1 MIGRWGFFGRGM
13 LAALLALACA
23 VPAQAEDSFQRFR
36 SLLID
41 YFQAQ
46 GFLPVLVDRGYR
58 IGDVVNADG
67 INLYARGTRC
77 FPHLVV
83 PRATPTSLAD
93 VVSVDTAGMSFSLYL
108 RQIFSSD
115 VGGDLARRINIS
127 FTDVSVRAVTLLDL
141 RDALDRKACPEIA
154 PLIDGT
160 LAPVQPGE
168 QPFFVVSE
176 VLTGKRQAH
185 LEFSARANMAAQ
197 TQKIAQL
204 AASAKLSVQGGTD
217 GTVTLANETV
227 QPIAIMPVTVPHVVQ
242 IDAFKNG
249 LRGGTVGQQVRW
261 QPAACDT
268 PDSCTD
274 TLGSLA
280 DPMKSVPVTLSA
292 QDLDR

>member
-1 MIGRWGFFGRGM
+1 MIGRRGIFGLVLLGVAWG
-13 LAALLALACA
+13 A
-23 VPAQAEDSFQRFR
+23 PARAEEPFERFR
-36 SLLID
+36 SLLIN
-41 YFQAQ
+41 YFEAQ
-46 GFLPVLVDRGYR
+46 GFFPVLVDRGYR

-83 PRATPTSLAD
+83 PRPTPTSLAD

-115 VGGDLARRINIS
+115 AGGDLARRIDIS

-160 LAPVQPGE
+160 PAPVQPGE
-168 QPFFVVSE
+168 QPYFVVSE

-185 LEFSARANMAAQ
+185 LEFSAHANLAAK

-217 GTVTLANETV
+217 GTVTLANDTV

-242 IDAFKNG
+242 IDAFRNG
-249 LRGGTVGQQVRW
+249 VRGGAPVSQVRW
-261 QPAACDT
+261 QPAACDS
-268 PDSCTD
+268 PDSCAEKM
-274 TLGSLA
+274 GILA
-280 DPMKSVPVTLSA
+280 DRMKAAPVTLSV

>member
-1 MIGRWGFFGRGM
+1 MTGRRAGF
-13 LAALLALACA
+13 LAVVLALACGA
-23 VPAQAEDSFQRFR
+23 PARADESFDRFR

-46 GFLPVLVDRGYR
+46 GFFPVLVDRGYR

-115 VGGDLARRINIS
+115 AGGDLARRIDIS

-141 RDALDRKACPEIA
+141 RDALDRKACPDIV

-168 QPFFVVSE
+168 QPYFVVSE

-185 LEFSARANMAAQ
+185 LEFSAHANLAAK
-197 TQKIAQL
+197 TEKIAQL

-217 GTVTLANETV
+217 GTVTLANDTV

-242 IDAFKNG
+242 IDAFSKG
-249 LRGGTVGQQVRW
+249 LRGGKSVPEVRW
-261 QPAACDT
+261 QPAACDS
-268 PDSCTD
+268 PDSCAETV
-274 TLGSLA
+274 GILA
-280 DPMKSVPVTLSA
+280 DHMKAAPVTLPV